1 MNEENK
7 DRDNAPV
14 NDERGTAEQGNAET
28 LNAETLNAEA
38 TEREENEVAATAEA
52 VTGTGAGVV
61 AAAAPQTPMSA
72 KPWIGVSAVAV
83 AALAFVLI
91 ANPFGGASD
100 KLGSFDGGSVTKNDF
115 YEEIKAQVPAEQF
128 TGMVDSIIEKKL
140 VAKLAD
146 KAGIAVTD
154 EEISKEIT
162 KYETNFGGAEAF
174 QQALDQNG
182 IDLATFKAQQI
193 VPQLL
198 KTKLYAD
205 QHPATEDVYK
215 KYFEDNQNTFAT
227 TPKQVKASHILVA
240 TKEEAD
246 AIVADLKAGQDFA
259 TIAKAKSI
267 DTGSAVN
274 GGELGDFF
282 GPGAMVPEFEEAAF
296 KLAKGET
303 SEPVQS
309 EFGFHIIKVTDVKE
323 AVVPSYDEKKA
334 DVQDAY
340 WAEQLGTNESEW
352 LDKLKADNN
361 AKNLVEEEPAASPSA
376 SPASS
381 PAASPSASAP
391 AASESAPAS
400 SAAAQ

>member
-7 DRDNAPV
+7 DQANTPASE
-14 NDERGTAEQGNAET
+14 ERGVAET
-28 LNAETLNAEA
+28 LNVENAEQA
-38 TEREENEVAATAEA
+38 ENEVAATAEA
-52 VTGTGAGVV
+52 AVAGAGAGVV
-61 AAAAPQTPMSA
+61 VSAPQSPMSA
-72 KPWIGVSAVAV
+72 KPWIGVSVVAV

-91 ANPFGGASD
+91 ANPFGGSSD
-100 KLGSFDGGSVTKNDF
+100 KLGTFDGGAVTKNDF

-140 VAKLAD
+140 IAKLAD
-146 KAGIAVTD
+146 KAGLAVTD
-154 EEISKEIT
+154 EEISKEIG

-193 VPQLL
+193 IPMVL
-198 KTKLYAD
+198 KTKLYAE
-205 QHPATEDVYK
+205 QHPATEDDFK

-240 TKEEAD
+240 TQEEAD
-246 AIVADLKAGQDFA
+246 AILADLKAGQDFA
-259 TIAKAKSI
+259 TIAKAKSV

-296 KLAKGET
+296 KLNKGEI
-303 SEPVQS
+303 SEVVPS
-309 EFGFHIIKVTDVKE
+309 EYGFHIIKVTDVKE
-323 AVVPSYDEKKA
+323 AVVPPYDEKKA
-334 DVQDAY
+334 DVENAY
-340 WAEQLGTNESEW
+340 WTEQLGTNESEW
-352 LDKLKADNN
+352 LDKLKEDNN
-361 AKNLVEEEPAASPSA
+361 AKNLVEEKEPAASPSA
-376 SPASS
+376 S

-391 AASESAPAS
+391 AESAPAS